1 MRKQNDQ
8 KFENYKQLQLMY
20 SDDIKN
26 LQTQLAAL
34 QKEHALSKQ
43 EQNSL
48 NEKLQHAL
56 QENAQ
61 LIEIQDENEINIT
74 NLMK

>member
-34 QKEHALSKQ
+34 
-43 EQNSL
+43 
-48 NEKLQHAL
+48 
-56 QENAQ
+56 
-61 LIEIQDENEINIT
+61 
-74 NLMK
+74 